1 MQQRRRT
8 CPVSGLPLEDVAS
21 SLKTAD
27 GRALDLDKVE
37 QKVPE
42 FRELRRIADTIDGRV
57 LVGFGRH
64 PLSISRAMEIDQRAG
79 EVRALP
85 RADDFRVHSA
95 YHLVQVPVGETGRG
109 EFCSLRHA
117 AEFCLGRE
125 QQLARVRTDEKN
137 TSGLKRG
144 K

>member
-64 PLSISRAMEIDQRAG
+64 RSASVGLWRSISAPEKCAPYHAQTTSGSTALITLCRCRSARRAG
-79 EVRALP
+79 
-85 RADDFRVHSA
+85 
-95 YHLVQVPVGETGRG
+95 
-109 EFCSLRHA
+109 
-117 AEFCLGRE
+117 
-125 QQLARVRTDEKN
+125 
-137 TSGLKRG
+137 
-144 K
+144 